1 MRAQELISEALDRAP
16 LEAATLSEAKEHCR
30 ECPECAAFV
39 RAMLAVQRAE
49 PPAIPADLI
58 ERTMSK
64 VEAESVRAQSN
75 VSRAVPGVSTQ
86 EPLPDDAT
94 AGSSRPART
103 WAELAGR
110 ALEPQHRRALVIWA
124 SAAAVIF
131 VAAGVGAVAGVRT
144 ILIPQ
149 RSATYVY
156 EGATESGVTDS
167 SGRATQ
173 QDQLATAPSAEAGA
187 TEPAPSLITMDG
199 TAYRLTGA
207 ASGVDATSL
216 ETLGTTRSALDS
228 GGAARTREVLGTVP
242 SASVYVDGEDGLLAF
257 ERITRTYGG
266 RVYVLQSREI
276 NEFGEWPSLPAGINE
291 PTSAS
296 GAPSFEQDG
305 TDDFGTPVY
314 RLRASSAED
323 GIAIA
328 PNPPSPDPVAG
339 TPSWTWWAPAD

>member
-1 MRAQELISEALDRAP
+1 
-16 LEAATLSEAKEHCR
+16 
-30 ECPECAAFV
+30 
-39 RAMLAVQRAE
+39 
-49 PPAIPADLI
+49 
-58 ERTMSK
+58 
-64 VEAESVRAQSN
+64 
-75 VSRAVPGVSTQ
+75 
-86 EPLPDDAT
+86 
-94 AGSSRPART
+94 
-103 WAELAGR
+103 
-110 ALEPQHRRALVIWA
+110 VIWA
-124 SAAAVIF
+124 SAAAMLF
-131 VAAGVGAVAGVRT
+131 VAAGVGAVAGVRA

-156 EGATESGVTDS
+156 EGATESAVTDS
-167 SGRATQ
+167 SGRTAQ
-173 QDQLATAPSAEAGA
+173 ENQLATAPSAEAGV

-207 ASGVDATSL
+207 AGGVDAASL

-242 SASVYVDGEDGLLAF
+242 SASVYVEGEDGLLAF
-257 ERITRTYGG
+257 ERLTRTYSG

-323 GIAIA
+323 GIAIS

-339 TPSWTWWAPAD
+339 TPGWTWWAPAD